1 MSKFLYMQDYHIS
14 GKNSVHYISDY
25 FKDCLTMLDEILQ
38 IAKENKADAILD
50 GGDLLHSSEPTYRI
64 LDEIADRVEKNKIPL
79 YCLFGNHAERYHSI
93 EHSKYTGLAHLF
105 KRSKYFEYFDKGGLG
120 SFSINQDNIKSGYE
134 IKPIEYS
141 HEIEQEI
148 KDKGIMFEKSDTW
161 KIAIVHAFLTPKP
174 FLPQVMHVC
183 VDDIKTN
190 ADLVLV
196 AHYHN
201 QWEKIVGDTK
211 YLDIGCVGRRSITE
225 KNVEPSVLL
234 IDTVKRS
241 AEVILL
247 KSAKKGEDV
256 FDLSKVDEKKD
267 FDAGIDDFVKS
278 IESVDFQSSK
288 IEDNVSFIA
297 KEKNVDKKVVDLIFK
312 KIKELDI
319 KDE

>member
-1 MSKFLYMQDYHIS
+1 MSKFLYMQDFHIS
-14 GKNSVHYISDY
+14 GKNSVHYISNY
-25 FKDCLTMLDEILQ
+25 FEDCLLMLDEILK
-38 IAKENKADAILD
+38 IAKENRVEAVLD
-50 GGDLLHSSEPTYRI
+50 GGDLLHSSEPSYRI

-79 YCLFGNHAERYHSI
+79 YCLFGNHTERYHSI
-93 EHSKYTGLAHLF
+93 EHSRYTGLAHLM
-105 KRSKYFEYFDKGGLG
+105 KRSEYFKYFENRKEIFGSIADK
-120 SFSINQDNIKSGYE
+120 KTGYE
-134 IKPIEYS
+134 IKVIEYS
-141 HEIEQEI
+141 HEIEDDL
-148 KDKGIMFEKSDTW
+148 KNNGIIFEDSERW

-183 VDDIKTN
+183 VDDIKSN

-201 QWEKIVGDTK
+201 QWEKMVGDTK

-225 KNVEPSVLL
+225 KNIEPSVLL
-234 IDTVKRS
+234 IDTEKRS
-241 AEVILL
+241 TEIIKL
-247 KSAKKGEDV
+247 KSAKPAEII
-256 FDLSKVDEKKD
+256 FDLSKVDEKKE
-267 FDAGIDDFVKS
+267 FDAGIDEFVKS

-297 KEKNVDKKVVDLIFK
+297 KEKNVRKKVVDLIFK